1 MGRYKIMDEKIEE
14 LSREI
19 ENLEKQFEIFQQEM
33 LDLIDNLTDTIMP
46 DE

>member
-1 MGRYKIMDEKIEE
+1 MDEKIEE
-14 LSREI
+14 LDRKI

>member
-1 MGRYKIMDEKIEE
+1 MRGYRIMDEKIEE
-14 LSREI
+14 LDRKI

>member
-1 MGRYKIMDEKIEE
+1 MRGYRIMDEKIEE